1 MEKSSVIEITSL
13 PDDEASVLKRRAQ
26 TLAVKRLP
34 KKSKGKILFVAEF
47 LLGEERYGIEVQFMQ
62 EVYPLRELTPLPGIP
77 SFILGIINVRGKILP
92 VMNIRK
98 FFDIPEKGITELN
111 RVLIIAKGKM
121 VTGILAD
128 EVPGVRGINPDELQP
143 PMATLTGIK
152 SEYLLGIT
160 AERLIVLDMARIL
173 DDPGIIVNNGV
184 LKKGGEG

>member
-1 MEKSSVIEITSL
+1 MEKSSTIERKKL

-26 TLAVKRLP
+26 ALAVKRLS

-47 LLGEERYGIEVQFMQ
+47 LLGEERYGIEVSLMQ

-77 SFILGIINVRGKILP
+77 PFILGIINVRGKILP
-92 VMNIRK
+92 VMNIKK

-111 RVLIIAKGKM
+111 RVLIVAKGKM

-128 EVPGVRGINPDELQP
+128 EVLGVRGINPDELQP

-152 SEYLLGIT
+152 SEYLRGIT
-160 AERLIVLDMARIL
+160 AGHLIVLDMARIL
-173 DDPGIIVNNGV
+173 DDPDIIVNKNAYQR
-184 LKKGGEG
+184 KE